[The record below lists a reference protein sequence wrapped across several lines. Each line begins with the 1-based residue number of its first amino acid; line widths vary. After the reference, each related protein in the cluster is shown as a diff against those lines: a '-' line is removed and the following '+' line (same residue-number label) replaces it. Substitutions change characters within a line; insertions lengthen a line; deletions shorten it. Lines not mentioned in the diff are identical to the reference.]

1 MSHSTDHALWLNE
14 CLLVHLLNKNLLS
27 FIPSTLQ
34 CSRDRVTWLIKYSG
48 KVQPSWSLNS
58 TAERLNYIWNLSY
71 HGIKWQNKEH
81 MQISLKSDLDTVL
94 RNIWSKQVVNQKNK
108 QTKKKLK
115 MTETR
120 VWGKKRKKGEE
131 GMTFLFLCLNHENFI
146 YLHSQVSNAIHIFIF
161 QITDFYFF
169 SLRLK

>member
-58 TAERLNYIWNLSY
+58 IAERLNYIWNLSY

-81 MQISLKSDLDTVL
+81 MQISLKNDLDTIL

-108 QTKKKLK
+108 QKRSGKWQRP
-115 MTETR
+115 ECG
-120 VWGKKRKKGEE
+120 GKKGKKGEE
-131 GMTFLFLCLNHENFI
+131 GTTFLFLCLNHENFI
-146 YLHSQVSNAIHIFIF
+146 YLHCQVSNAIHIFIF

>member
-1 MSHSTDHALWLNE
+1 MSHSTDHALRLNE

-115 MTETR
+115 MKETR
-120 VWGKKRKKGEE
+120 VWGKKRKERRG
-131 GMTFLFLCLNHENFI
+131 GDD
-146 YLHSQVSNAIHIFIF
+146 IFIF
-161 QITDFYFF
+161 MLKPWKFYLFTQSSF
-169 SLRLK
+169 